1 MGSTGTLFD
10 VGSFTRLEL
19 TYFPRLEPER
29 VNLAAAA
36 IEDCALEAIDHIET
50 LITVDHPATSNFEPT
65 AQGALSGKFEC
76 PSMTIHFRDDNGKVT
91 LGIAKQV
98 LDGMI
103 RAGTQGYV
111 ETANIVIK
119 KRQEGIL
126 VGKGGVDLTG
136 PVYNNVVLPV
146 GAS

>member
-1 MGSTGTLFD
+1 MSSTGTLFD

-19 TYFPRLEPER
+19 TYFPRLEVER
-29 VNLAAAA
+29 VTLAANA
-36 IEDCALEAIDHIET
+36 IEECALQAIHGIEP
-50 LITVDHPATSNFEPT
+50 LITETHPATSYFVPT

-76 PSMTIHFRDDNGKVT
+76 PSMTIQFRDDNGKVT
-91 LGIAKQV
+91 LGIALQV

-119 KRQEGIL
+119 KRREGIL

-136 PVYNNVVLPV
+136 PVYNNVALPM
-146 GAS
+146 GTS